1 MIGFRKDLRL
11 LSAPEAH
18 LGIELARAHR
28 PDVILMDLN
37 LPGLSGSDAQVILHD
52 DPRTRDIP
60 VIAVSAN
67 AMPRDIAKGMAQ
79 GFFRYVTK
87 PIDIAALDEAI
98 DSALASSAGPG

>member
-1 MIGFRKDLRL
+1 
-11 LSAPEAH
+11 LSAPDAH

-98 DSALASSAGPG
+98 DSALASSTGPG